1 MKPKEGV
8 APLATGG
15 TFLTVL
21 CPGLALQQQN
31 TNAGFFFLLPC
42 LYLCELL
49 LGILCSELLSV
60 YF

>member
-1 MKPKEGV
+1 MKPKESV

-31 TNAGFFFLLPC
+31 TNAGVFFVAMP
-42 LYLCELL
+42 
-49 LGILCSELLSV
+49 LSL
-60 YF
+60 